1 MSYDNEIPS
10 AREVGGNTIKYGC
23 VGVGALFVIGIGA
36 WTLGI
41 IGTVATM
48 PVNTAVGVASRVMD
62 PDAALQNYRWFR
74 DARNAIA
81 AQQANIKDAN
91 AGLKYAEEH
100 TPDRV
105 SARMTELT
113 GAKQVCNSLVGEYN
127 SRSER
132 VDSRLFKDPSQFFTG
147 LVDDQRPES
156 LPVRFE
162 YKDCE

>member
-1 MSYDNEIPS
+1 MSKNNDFPS
-10 AREVGGNTIKYGC
+10 ASEAGGKAIKYGC
-23 VGVGALFVIGIGA
+23 IAGFALFVIGLGA
-36 WTLGI
+36 WALGI

-81 AQQANIKDAN
+81 AQQANIKDA
-91 AGLKYAEEH
+91 AEGLKYAEEH

-132 VDSRLFKDPSQFFTG
+132 MDSRLFKDPSQFFTG
-147 LVDDQRPES
+147 LVDDQRPEP
-156 LPVRFE
+156 LPVRFD
-162 YKDCE
+162 YADCK